1 MTAITSLSGQFRPA
15 HERLK
20 TQYRRY
26 RLAYRPRGRGHR
38 KGPAMLSIVV
48 IAAVIAAL
56 VAVLGLPYGQTWYA
70 RWNPPR

>member
-1 MTAITSLSGQFRPA
+1 
-15 HERLK
+15 
-20 TQYRRY
+20 
-26 RLAYRPRGRGHR
+26 
-38 KGPAMLSIVV
+38 MLSIVV